1 MAPRDMAGVPRDKTA
16 AWPDKT
22 AARQERTVERRTLT
36 EAQRM
41 PTAGPTKVEP
51 SFGSGEFSA
60 APSRGYPARMTK
72 RPTTLLSV
80 FLVTCAGLA
89 LSGALGCA
97 SGQATVTGP
106 SAASP
111 PPPAPLAPPAVPPAI
126 AVPAGAVVTARFHAV
141 GAQVYACGASP
152 AGGATAYAWTL
163 KRPDATLSGDD
174 GHTVGS
180 HSAGP
185 TWSSIDGSS
194 VVGKKLAQSDA
205 PAATAI
211 PWLLVGAVST
221 SGAGVF
227 ANVSYV
233 QRVATSGGKAPSSG
247 CAAENVDSETHV
259 PYEADYYFYR
269 GGKP

>member
-1 MAPRDMAGVPRDKTA
+1 
-16 AWPDKT
+16 
-22 AARQERTVERRTLT
+22 
-36 EAQRM
+36 
-41 PTAGPTKVEP
+41 
-51 SFGSGEFSA
+51 
-60 APSRGYPARMTK
+60 MTN
-72 RPTTLLSV
+72 RSTTLLSV
-80 FLVTCAGLA
+80 LFVTSAGLA
-89 LSGALGCA
+89 LSGAFGCA
-97 SGQATVTGP
+97 SGHAGATAPV
-106 SAASP
+106 AASAP

-174 GHTVGS
+174 GHTIGS

-185 TWSSIDGSS
+185 TWSSTDGSS

-205 PAATAI
+205 PDATAI

-221 SGAGVF
+221 TGTGVF
-227 ANVSYV
+227 SDVSYV
-233 QRVATSGGKAPSSG
+233 QRVATSGGKAPASG
-247 CAAENVDSETHV
+247 CGAENVGSETHV
-259 PYEADYYFYR
+259 PYEADYFFYR